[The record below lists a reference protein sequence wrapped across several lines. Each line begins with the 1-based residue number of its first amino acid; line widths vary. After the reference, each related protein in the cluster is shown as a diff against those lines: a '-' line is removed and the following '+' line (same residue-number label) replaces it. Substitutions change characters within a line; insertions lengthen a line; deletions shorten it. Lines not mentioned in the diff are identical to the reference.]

1 MGLGGVLVRKV
12 FFKYRNSDGPRD
24 VHERHFG
31 ADKSKW
37 SSVKHYFCG
46 DEFNSILA
54 EDDFS
59 SLRSTEA
66 AVMQSVEK
74 VSRDEEVSMLSQTEG
89 WINQIT
95 KEEEKLKL
103 NLSSQEKASIV
114 IQSAFRGFRERKQY
128 KELKLL
134 DKEDDGGDAEQQ
146 SEATEALSTI
156 VQVGDFSE
164 ALEAQEA
171 IVSVPQCELRRARS
185 QMYRIKEQW
194 DDSTLSSNVLKLR
207 IQNRLEA
214 MTRRERALAYAFSQQ
229 LRACSKKK
237 SSKSDSNDPGMGWSW
252 LERWMAT
259 RPPENSIVDNCLSS
273 HFDPIYNY
281 KRPIVIKKRFDVSFE
296 EKESCASNDVAI
308 SFHGSVE
315 ASQVSSTGYSPVK
328 NMLKATKSVTKRR
341 ILSDYH
347 QKKKVIKVGV

>member
-12 FFKYRNSDGPRD
+12 FFKNRNSDGHPD

-46 DEFNSILA
+46 DEFNSIIA

-74 VSRDEEVSMLSQTEG
+74 VSRDEEVSRR
-89 WINQIT
+89 INQIN
-95 KEEEKLKL
+95 KEEEKLELEL
-103 NLSSQEKASIV
+103 NLSSQEKAAIV
-114 IQSAFRGFRERKQY
+114 IQSAFRGFRVANERKQY

-134 DKEDDGGDAEQQ
+134 AKEDDGGEQ

-156 VQVGDFSE
+156 VQVGDFPE

-171 IVSVPQCELRRARS
+171 IVSVPQRELRKARS
-185 QMYRIKEQW
+185 QMYRIKEEW

-259 RPPENSIVDNCLSS
+259 RPPENSIVDNFLSR

-281 KRPIVIKKRFDVSFE
+281 KRQIVIKKRFDVAFE

-328 NMLKATKSVTKRR
+328 NMLKATKSVSKRK